1 MLLIVH
7 GGAGWHSG
15 YFDVLGKALQAE
27 KFAAV
32 AYDQAP
38 RSSELR
44 DGDEVGSG
52 YSDGV
57 PGYVDSYQEVVND
70 LQQRAE
76 EAGRCGEV

>member
-38 RSSELR
+38 RS
-44 DGDEVGSG
+44 
-52 YSDGV
+52 
-57 PGYVDSYQEVVND
+57 
-70 LQQRAE
+70 
-76 EAGRCGEV
+76 